1 MDELITS
8 IILRCDWSMLFTLSP
23 SFSSVPVLLQ
33 TAIFICGE
41 DFPIHKI
48 DAINPILTSWLE
60 FDWSNVDNS
69 KLAEIFTDLSNNL
82 NLDSFI
88 HPSSCHIPSLNL
100 IQAVCLNGVGNSLEL
115 DTVRRRIWIG
125 ALARMLR
132 KCDLEAMTDVLKSRI
147 SSFLESQINWTML
160 GIPCDDQERV
170 IIPIWGDLFQVL
182 NSNAQ
187 FLCYFCDV
195 IEQQT
200 ELTTLRL
207 FIATSSR
214 VIRDPICQLVIIEAA
229 IQQSFKI
236 GHGLSLLH
244 GTLSSLP
251 VSIRNEFHE
260 CLNQTESL
268 LCPLL
273 LLQEQLRSTLP
284 ISSKGTVSY
293 RLD

>member
-1 MDELITS
+1 
-8 IILRCDWSMLFTLSP
+8 
-23 SFSSVPVLLQ
+23 
-33 TAIFICGE
+33 
-41 DFPIHKI
+41 
-48 DAINPILTSWLE
+48 
-60 FDWSNVDNS
+60 
-69 KLAEIFTDLSNNL
+69 
-82 NLDSFI
+82 
-88 HPSSCHIPSLNL
+88 
-100 IQAVCLNGVGNSLEL
+100 
-115 DTVRRRIWIG
+115 
-125 ALARMLR
+125 MLR

-293 RLD
+293 RLY